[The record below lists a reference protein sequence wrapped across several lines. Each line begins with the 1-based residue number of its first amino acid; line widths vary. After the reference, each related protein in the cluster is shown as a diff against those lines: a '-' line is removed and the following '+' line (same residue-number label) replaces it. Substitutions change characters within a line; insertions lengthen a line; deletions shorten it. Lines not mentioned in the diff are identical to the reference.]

1 MPALRMRAKR
11 RMAAKNMIM
20 TIVMRTM
27 NTTRTMDITGMN
39 IDVPITALAAGSAE
53 PLPLPLFIW
62 LSPAFPV
69 GAFAYSHGLEWAV
82 ESGDVHDGES
92 LRLWL
97 VDLIEHGSLCNDCVL
112 VAAAWRAAGRAAE
125 LAEINALALALA
137 PSAERYL
144 ETSAQGNAFV
154 KALAQA
160 WPCSSP
166 IGLAMDG
173 ADIAYPVALGAAAAD
188 TSIGLEATLAA
199 FTLAFE
205 GNLASAALRLGTIG
219 QSEALKLT
227 ASLLPLLQNL
237 AHWAAQTTLD
247 DLGGCAFRADI
258 ASLRHETQYSRL
270 FRS

>member
-1 MPALRMRAKR
+1 
-11 RMAAKNMIM
+11 
-20 TIVMRTM
+20 M
-27 NTTRTMDITGMN
+27 NTTRITNITRTMGIMGMN
-39 IDVPITALAAGSAE
+39 IDVPITELTAGSAK
-53 PLPLPLFIW
+53 PLPLPLLIW

-82 ESGDVHDGES
+82 ESGDIHDGKS

-97 VDLIEHGSLCNDCVL
+97 VDVIEHGSLRNDCVL
-112 VAAAWRAAGRAAE
+112 CAAAWRAAGRGAE

-154 KALAQA
+154 KALAQV
-160 WPCSSP
+160 WPSDS
-166 IGLAMDG
+166 LADLAIDG

-188 TSIGLEATLAA
+188 TSIALEATLAA
-199 FTLAFE
+199 FALAFE
-205 GNLASAALRLGTIG
+205 GNLISAALRLGTIG

-227 ASLLPLLQNL
+227 ASLLPLLQDL
-237 AHWAAQTTLD
+237 ANWAGQTTLD